1 MVWLLDSLRD
11 PRMNILV
18 VEDDE
23 VMAEVLVHGLRDE
36 CHDVDRAADGR
47 AALQLTCDTAFDLI
61 LLDVMLP
68 GMNGLEVARQLRLRG
83 DSVPVLMLTAR
94 DALPDIVKGLDA
106 GADDYLT
113 KPFSFVELL
122 ARIRA
127 LERRASARP
136 KNVLELEDLVL
147 DVNSHRAFRGGREIY
162 LSVTEFRLLE
172 LLVKNPGRVL
182 SRCAILD
189 AVWSNRPDV
198 AENTVEAFVRLLRKK
213 LDDGATKK
221 LIQTHRGF
229 GYSVGGHW
237 T

>member
-1 MVWLLDSLRD
+1 
-11 PRMNILV
+11 MNILV

-36 CHDVDRAADGR
+36 SYEVDRAADGR
-47 AALQLTCDTAFDLI
+47 TALQLTGDTAFDLI

-83 DSVPVLMLTAR
+83 NSAPVLMLTAR
-94 DALPDIVKGLDA
+94 DALPDIVTGLDA

-127 LERRASARP
+127 LERRTIARP
-136 KNVLELEDLVL
+136 KSVLEFEDLVL
-147 DVNSHRAFRGGREIY
+147 DVNSYRAFRGGREIY

-213 LDDGATKK
+213 LDDGASKK

-229 GYSVGGHW
+229 GYSVGGHSA
-237 T
+237 

>member
-1 MVWLLDSLRD
+1 
-11 PRMNILV
+11 MNILV
-18 VEDDE
+18 VEDDK
-23 VMAEVLVHGLRDE
+23 VMAEVLIRGLRE
-36 CHDVDRAADGR
+36 ESYEVDRATDGR
-47 AALQLTCDTAFDLI
+47 AALRLAGDTAFDLI

-68 GMNGLEVARQLRLRG
+68 GMNGLEVARQLRLRRN
-83 DSVPVLMLTAR
+83 SVPVLMLTAR
-94 DALPDIVKGLDA
+94 DALPDIVIGLDA

-127 LERRASARP
+127 LERRTAAKP
-136 KNVLELEDLVL
+136 KNVLEFEDLVL
-147 DVNSHRAFRGGREIY
+147 DVNSYRAFRGGREIY

-172 LLVKNPGRVL
+172 LLLRNPGRVL

-189 AVWSNRPDV
+189 AVWGNRRDV

-213 LDDGATKK
+213 MDDGASKK

-229 GYSVGGHW
+229 GYSVGGHSAS
-237 T
+237 